1 MTERDEQRVE
11 GGDAGADAEGRLP
24 RPSPPSAAA
33 AAAPPDGADPAR
45 DAEGVAPPPPAVTRA
60 ASTSP
65 PAEGEVTFVVGIGAS
80 AGGLRPLQEFF
91 TRMPSDSDA
100 AFVVVQHLS
109 PDFKSLM
116 PELIGRQTDM
126 PAVRLEDGMR
136 PQPNTIYLNTPRTDV
151 TIEDGVFRITDR
163 SREDGEHGPHFPIDL
178 FFRSLASDLGEHSIA
193 IVLSG
198 TGSDGSR
205 GVREINEAGGV
216 VLVQDPRTCQ
226 FDGMPQATI
235 TTGHADCVQRPSEL
249 ARTVHEYVR
258 QAGKAFP
265 RAAPEAT
272 GGSDELVDRIISVLE
287 ESEHTDF
294 SHYKRSTIGRRIER
308 RRLLAGRSDLEAYLE
323 MLDSSAE
330 ERAALRNDLLITV
343 TSFFRDPPAWRI
355 LEEQVIPRLLADTPP
370 DRAIRIW
377 VTACATGE
385 EAYSIAMLL
394 IEALEAAGQ
403 HRDLKIFATDI
414 DERAL
419 ERASAGVFPRA
430 IVGDVDEPRLR
441 RFFQWKDGHYEVRRE
456 LREKIIFAPQNL
468 AQDAPF
474 TRMDLVTC
482 RNVLIYMEP
491 ELQQHVV
498 RMLHFALNVGGVL
511 YMGAADVVGP
521 LASEF
526 DTVDSRW
533 KVFRKRR
540 DVRLVAGIGE
550 RFMPRATTRSRAPEP
565 PQPVGSMRPRDPLLA
580 DVMSRTLE
588 HRAGMAA
595 IVGDDNELVQS
606 YGATESYLRV
616 PRGQATSDV
625 TRLVPKSL
633 QLALHTALH
642 KVRGATHDR
651 PAVFR
656 GLRVELD
663 DEARVVRMRVEPLTS
678 SGAAGQRLMLVTI
691 EEDRDGGSPPVEM
704 PMNVDDAAQLRIREL
719 ENELAQTRENLQ
731 ATIEELETTNEEQ
744 QAGNEELLASNE
756 ELQSTN
762 EELHSLNEELY
773 TVNAEYQAKIQELTE
788 LHHDMDNLL
797 MSTNIGTI
805 FLDAELR
812 VRKFTPAATEAF
824 NLVDVDVGRPI
835 EHLSHNLEYPHLFE
849 DLRTV
854 LLSGRSVERDARTKR
869 GKPLLVR
876 INPYRTEQARHQG
889 VVVTFIDIGELKQ
902 AESDLKRR
910 AEELARANR
919 ELDRFN
925 RLAIGREERI
935 IDLKAEINRLARELG
950 RDEPYDLTFVETM
963 VGPGLGEGT
972 AGGTAAVPGEGR
984 GDEAA
989 ATEDPAAATGGS
1001 GRGGGA

>member
-1 MTERDEQRVE
+1 MSTPDDDPKSESNDPPSSGER
-11 GGDAGADAEGRLP
+11 GDTQVDDRPDDRRLNGQSDDAAADADAADAAESDHAAD
-24 RPSPPSAAA
+24 SP
-33 AAAPPDGADPAR
+33 
-45 DAEGVAPPPPAVTRA
+45 VV
-60 ASTSP
+60 
-65 PAEGEVTFVVGIGAS
+65 FVVGIGAS

-91 TRMPSDSDA
+91 TRMPTDSKA
-100 AFVVVQHLS
+100 AFVVIQHLS

-116 PELIGRQTDM
+116 PELIGRQTKM

-136 PQPNTIYLNTPRTDV
+136 AEPNTIYLNTPRTDV
-151 TIEDGVFRITDR
+151 TIEDGVFHVVDR
-163 SREDGEHGPHFPIDL
+163 NREPDHGPHFPIDL
-178 FFRSLASDLGEHSIA
+178 FFRSLASDLGEHSIG
-193 IVLSG
+193 IILSG

-216 VLVQDPRTCQ
+216 VLAQDPRTCQ

-235 TTGHADCVQRPSEL
+235 TTGHADCVQRPSDL
-249 ARTVHEYVR
+249 ARTVYEYVEK
-258 QAGKAFP
+258 AGEAFP
-265 RAAPEAT
+265 RPARDVR
-272 GGSDELVDRIISVLE
+272 GGDQDLVDRIISVLE
-287 ESEHTDF
+287 QSEHTDF

-308 RRLLAGRSDLEAYLE
+308 RRLLAGKSSLGGYLE
-323 MLDSSAE
+323 MLETSAE

-343 TSFFRDPPAWRI
+343 TSFFRDAAAWRI
-355 LEEQVIPRLLADTPP
+355 LEEQVVPRILADTPP
-370 DRAIRIW
+370 DRPIRIW

-394 IEALEAAGQ
+394 IEEIEKAGQ
-403 HRDLKIFATDI
+403 QRDLKIFATDI
-414 DERAL
+414 DEKAL
-419 ERASAGVFPRA
+419 ERASAGTFPRA
-430 IVGDVDEPRLR
+430 IVGDIDESRLR

-498 RMLHFALNVGGVL
+498 RMLHFALNVSGIL
-511 YMGAADVVGP
+511 FMGAADVVGP
-521 LASEF
+521 LSSEF
-526 DTVDSRW
+526 ETIDSRW
-533 KVFRKRR
+533 KIFRKRR
-540 DVRLVAGIGE
+540 DVRLVAGVGE
-550 RFMPRATTRSRAPEP
+550 RFLPRPVGRARATEGASS
-565 PQPVGSMRPRDPLLA
+565 GSSARPRDPMLIDAMTRMLG
-580 DVMSRTLE
+580 
-588 HRAGMAA
+588 HRGGVVA
-595 IVGDDNELVQS
+595 IVGSENELVQA
-606 YGATESYLRV
+606 YGATERFLRV
-616 PRGQATSDV
+616 PRGQATSDI
-625 TRLVPKSL
+625 TRLVPKAV

-642 KVRGATHDR
+642 KVRSSGEERA
-651 PAVFR
+651 AVFR
-656 GLRVELD
+656 GLRVEFD
-663 DEARVVRMRVEPLTS
+663 DGVHLVCMRVEPLSTTF
-678 SGAAGQRLMLVTI
+678 SGGNQLILVTI
-691 EEDRDGGSPPVEM
+691 DEDRESGAGAIEV
-704 PMNVDDAAQLRIREL
+704 PMDVDDAAQMRIREL
-719 ENELAQTRENLQ
+719 ENDLAQTRENLQ

-812 VRKFTPAATEAF
+812 VRKFTPAATDAF

-849 DLRTV
+849 DLRAV
-854 LLSGRSVERDARTKR
+854 LLTGRSVERDTRTKR

-876 INPYRTEQARHQG
+876 INPYRTEQTRHQG

-902 AESDLKRR
+902 AERDLKRR
-910 AEELARANR
+910 AEELAGANR

-925 RLAIGREERI
+925 RLAIGREDRI
-935 IDLKAEINRLARELG
+935 IDLKREINTLAAELG
-950 RDEPYDLTFVETM
+950 RTPPYDLAFVETIM
-963 VGPGLGEGT
+963 STDPMAEGPVEELVADRKDGPPAGADEGAET
-972 AGGTAAVPGEGR
+972 PRNPGT
-984 GDEAA
+984 
-989 ATEDPAAATGGS
+989 
-1001 GRGGGA
+1001 

>member
-1 MTERDEQRVE
+1 MSERDDERVE
-11 GGDAGADAEGRLP
+11 VEDAGAGVGD
-24 RPSPPSAAA
+24 RPADEAATASVPAPGPPV
-33 AAAPPDGADPAR
+33 AAPGIEGSADPGE
-45 DAEGVAPPPPAVTRA
+45 D
-60 ASTSP
+60 
-65 PAEGEVTFVVGIGAS
+65 GEVSFVVGIGAS

-136 PQPNTIYLNTPRTDV
+136 PRPNTIYLNTPRTDV

-163 SREDGEHGPHFPIDL
+163 SRDEGDHGPHFPIDL
-178 FFRSLASDLGEHSIA
+178 FFRSLASDLGDHSIG
-193 IVLSG
+193 IILSG

-249 ARTVHEYVR
+249 ARTVFEYVR

-265 RAAPEAT
+265 RAAPEVA
-272 GGSDELVDRIISVLE
+272 GEGDELVDRIITVLE

-308 RRLLAGRSDLEAYLE
+308 RRLLAGRSDLAAYLE
-323 MLDSSAE
+323 MLEASAD
-330 ERAALRNDLLITV
+330 ERVALRNDLLITV
-343 TSFFRDPPAWRI
+343 TSFFRDPPAWRV

-370 DRAIRIW
+370 DRPIRVW

-403 HRDLKIFATDI
+403 HRDIKIFATDI

-498 RMLHFALNVGGVL
+498 RMLHFALDVGGVL
-511 YMGAADVVGP
+511 FMGAADVVGP

-526 DTVDSRW
+526 DTIDGRW

-540 DVRLVAGIGE
+540 DVRLVAGVSE
-550 RFMPRATTRSRAPEP
+550 RFMPRATSRSRASDPAP
-565 PQPVGSMRPRDPLLA
+565 AMGAVRPRDPLLI

-588 HRAGMAA
+588 HHGGMAA

-625 TRLVPKSL
+625 TRLVPRSL

-642 KVRGATHDR
+642 KVRGSSDER

-663 DEARVVRMRVEPLTS
+663 DEVRVVCMRVEPLTS
-678 SGAAGQRLMLVTI
+678 AGTGGQRLMLVTI
-691 EEDRDGGSPPVEM
+691 EEDRDGSVTPIEM
-704 PMNVDDAAQLRIREL
+704 PMDVDDAAQMRIREL

-854 LLSGRSVERDARTKR
+854 LLTGRSLERDTRTKR

-876 INPYRTEQARHQG
+876 INPYRTEQTRHQG
-889 VVVTFIDIGELKQ
+889 VVVTFIDISELKQ
-902 AESDLKRR
+902 AERDLKRR

-935 IDLKAEINRLARELG
+935 IELKSEINRLARALG
-950 RDEPYDLTFVETM
+950 LQEPYDLAFVDT
-963 VGPGLGEGT
+963 VATGSSGATTGEGGAADADGDAH
-972 AGGTAAVPGEGR
+972 AGAS
-984 GDEAA
+984 GDAGAA
-989 ATEDPAAATGGS
+989 APAGDAAAAAAAP
-1001 GRGGGA
+1001 RRDEGA